1 MKLLL
6 ASAVCVSLLVAGP
19 AIAQDK
25 KGKVTE
31 RTQKVIIDN
40 DRVRVT
46 ETVYPPGGGTN
57 QANQPPYR
65 ITRAIKGGTLERTY
79 ADGKKE
85 TTTWKDGEVKEQPA
99 AKAPYTLR
107 NTGKADVVLYTVQM
121 KPATK
126 K

>member
-1 MKLLL
+1 MKMLL

-25 KGKVTE
+25 KGKIPE
-31 RTQKVIIDN
+31 RTQKVLVEN

-46 ETVYPPGGGTN
+46 ESVYPPGGGTN
-57 QANQPPYR
+57 TPAQPPYR

-85 TTTWKDGEVKEQPA
+85 TLAYKDGEVKEQQA
-99 AKAPYTLR
+99 ARAPYTLR
-107 NTGKADVVLYTVQM
+107 NAGKSEMVLYTVQV
-121 KPATK
+121 KAAK

>member
-1 MKLLL
+1 MKMLL

-25 KGKVTE
+25 KGKVPE
-31 RTQKVIIDN
+31 RTQKVLVDN
-40 DRVRVT
+40 ATVRVT

-57 QANQPPYR
+57 EATSPGYR
-65 ITRAIKGGTLERTY
+65 ITRAIKGGTFERTY

-85 TTTWKDGEVKEQPA
+85 TVTFKDGEVKEQQA
-99 AKAPYTLR
+99 AKAPYKLR
-107 NTGKADVVLYTVQM
+107 NIGKTEMITYTVTV
-121 KPATK
+121 KTK

>member
-1 MKLLL
+1 MRLLL
-6 ASAVCVSLLVAGP
+6 AGVACVSLLVAGP

-25 KGKVTE
+25 KGKIPE
-31 RTQKVIIDN
+31 RTQKVLVDN

-57 QANQPPYR
+57 TANQPPYR

-85 TTTWKDGEVKEQPA
+85 PAAFKTGEVKEQPA
-99 AKAPYTLR
+99 AKAPYTLK
-107 NTGKADVVLYTVQM
+107 NTGKSDVVLYTVQI
-121 KPATK
+121 K

>member
-1 MKLLL
+1 MKMLL

-25 KGKVTE
+25 KGKIPE
-31 RTQKVIIDN
+31 RTQKVLIDN

-57 QANQPPYR
+57 VANAPPYR
-65 ITRAIKGGTLERTY
+65 ITRALKGGTLERTFT
-79 ADGKKE
+79 DGKKE
-85 TTTWKDGEVKEQPA
+85 SISWKDGEAKEQQA
-99 AKAPYTLR
+99 AKVAYTLK
-107 NTGKADVVLYTVQM
+107 NTGKADVVLYTVQV
-121 KPATK
+121 KPAK

>member
-1 MKLLL
+1 MKMLL

-25 KGKVTE
+25 KGKIPE
-31 RTQKVIIDN
+31 RTQKVLVDN

-46 ETVYPPGGGTN
+46 ETVYPPGAGTN
-57 QANQPPYR
+57 TANQPPYR

-85 TTTWKDGEVKEQPA
+85 AAAFKTGEVKEQPA
-99 AKAPYTLR
+99 AKAPYTLK
-107 NTGKADVVLYTVQM
+107 NTGKSDVVLYTVQI
-121 KPATK
+121 K

>member
-1 MKLLL
+1 MLL

-19 AIAQDK
+19 AAAQDK
-25 KGKVTE
+25 KGKIPE
-31 RTQKVIIDN
+31 RTQKVLIDN

-57 QANQPPYR
+57 TANQPPYR
-65 ITRAIKGGTLERTY
+65 ITRAIKGGTLERAY

-85 TTTWKDGEVKEQPA
+85 LATWKDGEVKEQPA
-99 AKAPYTLR
+99 AKAPYTLK
-107 NTGKADVVLYTVQM
+107 NTGKANVVLYTVQI
-121 KPATK
+121 K